1 LFNIASIR
9 IREFQ
14 LKMKTALTASFFE
27 HFKQNLFSYV
37 ALWLSLSFFLSGSWF
52 FIDEKSTFEKLI
64 PTFLGSISG
73 FAGGSLVGWV
83 IGGIGV
89 AAFGTAFGI
98 SAATMVVIG
107 AVTGATFGGL
117 SGSSYALFKMVS
129 EPEYYNIDYFFLS
142 LLSIITFIYYL
153 IVKYGMVLG
162 YYTFKKMLGLIQR
175 IFDC

>member
-1 LFNIASIR
+1 MTT
-9 IREFQ
+9 REVK
-14 LKMKTALTASFFE
+14 LKMKTALIARFFA
-27 HFKQNLFSYV
+27 HFKLNLFSYV
-37 ALWLSLSFFLSGSWF
+37 ALWLSISFFLSGSWF

-98 SAATMVVIG
+98 SASTMVVIG

-117 SGSSYALFKMVS
+117 SGSSFALFKMVS
-129 EPEYYNIDYFFLS
+129 EPENYSIDYFLLS
-142 LLSIITFIYYL
+142 ILSIITFFYYL
-153 IVKYGMVLG
+153 IVKYGMTLG
-162 YYTFKKMLGLIQR
+162 YCILKKMLGFIQR
-175 IFDC
+175 IFDRRD